1 MQKRKQFTAISAL
14 ILALVCVLSLL
25 PVTAYAVG
33 GSTGDLKWELNGS
46 TLEIKGSGAMPNY
59 TDANMAPWYSMADS
73 VKTVVIKSGVQT
85 IGDLAF
91 YGCVNLTSISVP
103 DSIVSIGNRSFKGCA
118 SLSRITLPAGVTGIG
133 EACFEECEKLSAIF
147 LPEGLKNI
155 DDYAFFRCAALKTV
169 SIPASVE
176 KLGMIVFAYCGE
188 LTSVTINCPITK
200 VPDWTFYGCKKLMSL
215 TLPASTEVAG
225 SNSFHDCRSLINIYY
240 SGGSAEELMDSIRSD
255 STALADGASIKETGK
270 GDYVQDDGGSDDP
283 MEEVKT
289 VTSVVETENTT
300 VIRETEIK
308 STFTKDGTSISRE
321 EAENEIA
328 NGNAPEISSK
338 TTDNLYAS
346 IGSSDGWTDL
356 AKITQGIRE
365 NNGENSALNANIQL
379 NDSKLKGDDLGKL
392 AGTGTVLE
400 ITTDKGCHWRIDTA
414 GMTEKDV
421 AGKEFDLSYTVSKE
435 KKSKKGIESNEI
447 YKLIMEDVIG
457 GETKIAVNL
466 PGSSDGSYA
475 TLYQRKWF
483 HYEACETV
491 LIDANGDAWFDVSAI
506 PSGGTYYIGINAK
519 GVDADKATIP
529 HTMLAN
535 QNFGSDLTLTDA
547 DGNVYA
553 VGERESSWGITGKR
567 FSTYVF
573 VGLGAVVLVVTIVM
587 ISINTVKKSR
597 RRAAEAFGASTPAEE
612 TEEEMRLR
620 IMKEMLSKI
629 KKNKP

>member
-59 TDANMAPWYSMADS
+59 TDANMAPWYNMADS

-91 YGCVNLTSISVP
+91 YGCVNLTGISVP

-169 SIPASVE
+169 SIPVSVE

-200 VPDWTFYGCKKLMSL
+200 VPDWTFYGCKKLVSL

-240 SGGSAEELMDSIRSD
+240 SGGAAEELMDSIRSD

-270 GDYVQDDGGSDDP
+270 GDYVLDDGGSDDP

-300 VIRETEIK
+300 VIRETETK

-365 NNGENSALNANIQL
+365 NNGEDSALNADIQL
-379 NDSKLKGDDLGKL
+379 NGSKLKGDDLGKL

-400 ITTDKGCHWRIDTA
+400 ITTDNGSRWRIDTA

-421 AGKEFDLSYTVSKE
+421 AGRTYDLDYEITREDKA
-435 KKSKKGIESNEI
+435 KKGIDADEV
-447 YKLIMEDVIG
+447 YRLKLKDGIG
-457 GETKIAVNL
+457 GKSLIAVHI
-466 PGSSDGSYA
+466 PGSKAGSYA
-475 TLYQRKWF
+475 TLYEKKWF
-483 HYEACETV
+483 HYVERETV
-491 LIDANGDAWFDVSAI
+491 LIDMNGDAWFDVSDITSAK
-506 PSGGTYYIGINAK
+506 TLFIGINAR
-519 GVDADKATIP
+519 GVDAGKATVP
-529 HTMLAN
+529 HTMYT
-535 QNFGSDLTLTDA
+535 SKDIDPKYTLTDA
-547 DGNVYA
+547 DGNYYA
-553 VGERESSWGITGKR
+553 VGERESSWGITKKQ
-567 FSTYVF
+567 FTFYAAL
-573 VGLGAVVLVVTIVM
+573 GLGAVVLVVTIVM
-587 ISINTVKKSR
+587 VTINTVKKSKR
-597 RRAAEAFGASTPAEE
+597 KVAAEHGEALPREE
-612 TEEEMRLR
+612 TEEEMRIR
-620 IMKEMLSKI
+620 IMKEMLDES
-629 KKNKP
+629 KKNKS